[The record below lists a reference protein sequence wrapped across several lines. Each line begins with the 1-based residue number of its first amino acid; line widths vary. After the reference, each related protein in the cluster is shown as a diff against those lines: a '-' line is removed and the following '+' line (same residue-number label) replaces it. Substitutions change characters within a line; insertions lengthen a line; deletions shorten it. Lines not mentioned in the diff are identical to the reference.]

1 MILSNPTQSLT
12 DGFVYNG
19 FNGTETNLTLDGASI
34 IIKPNGALKLT
45 NQSKNTI
52 GHAFYSSPFPMRNKT
67 NPSSPVAV
75 SFSTSFVFAIVPSNP
90 GGGGHGFAFTVSPS
104 KQFPGAE
111 PGHFLGIFNSFNN
124 GNRSNHVFAVEFD
137 TVNGFGEPAD
147 SNSNGNHIGI
157 NINNMSSIA
166 SKPASYYEKTNV
178 EEEVDMKSGKPI
190 QAWIEYD
197 GVAKMV
203 HVTISPLSIPKPS
216 PPILSHPIDLSTVLQ
231 DSMYVGFSAST
242 EELSSFHY
250 ILGWSFRTNVKPY
263 PLNISRLPSAPR
275 EVTDSPFKLK
285 TGAIIGVVLSV
296 ITLFFLTV
304 LLSVILYRKRMH
316 GENLEY
322 WELDCPHRVRYKDL
336 YAATRGFKESEIIG
350 VGGFGVVYKGLL
362 PSTGEAVAVKKISH
376 NSVQGIREFAAEI
389 ESLGRLRH
397 KNLVRLQG
405 WCKRKQDL
413 LLVYDYIPNGSL
425 DSLLFNP
432 KNNFV
437 LRWDQ
442 RLNILKGI
450 ASGLLYLHEEWEQVV
465 IHRDIKSSNVLLD
478 AEMNARLGDFG
489 LARLYD
495 HGDNPRT
502 THVVGTLG
510 YIAPELASTG
520 KPSAMSDAYAYG
532 VLLLEVACGR
542 GPLDP
547 NSPTGHLL
555 LLDWV
560 IECHREGRILD
571 VVDPKLMSSYVEEE
585 MALVLSLG
593 LLCTQF
599 RPEVRPTMRQVI
611 WYLNG
616 DDKLPVNSMSFGD
629 SSRVDERDS
638 IYLDMIS
645 RDGITKPH
653 RSSPFGE
660 IPSRSNFRTRP
671 YHSSSLGPVSYRS
684 DVLTRLYTS
693 SSSSSGAIS
702 VSSLGGG
709 R

>member
-1 MILSNPTQSLT
+1 M
-12 DGFVYNG
+12 
-19 FNGTETNLTLDGASI
+19 
-34 IIKPNGALKLT
+34 K
-45 NQSKNTI
+45 
-52 GHAFYSSPFPMRNKT
+52 
-67 NPSSPVAV
+67 
-75 SFSTSFVFAIVPSNP
+75 
-90 GGGGHGFAFTVSPS
+90 
-104 KQFPGAE
+104 
-111 PGHFLGIFNSFNN
+111 
-124 GNRSNHVFAVEFD
+124 
-137 TVNGFGEPAD
+137 
-147 SNSNGNHIGI
+147 
-157 NINNMSSIA
+157 
-166 SKPASYYEKTNV
+166 KTNV

-263 PLNISRLPSAPR
+263 PLNISRLPSPPR

-285 TGAIIGVVLSV
+285 TVLG
-296 ITLFFLTV
+296 
-304 LLSVILYRKRMH
+304 M
-316 GENLEY
+316 
-322 WELDCPHRVRYKDL
+322 DCPHRVRYKDL

-555 LLDWV
+555 LLDW
-560 IECHREGRILD
+560 
-571 VVDPKLMSSYVEEE
+571 
-585 MALVLSLG
+585 
-593 LLCTQF
+593 F

-645 RDGITKPH
+645 RDGIKKPH

-702 VSSLGGG
+702 VSSLEGG